1 MSVAGG
7 TSTHASSSGV
17 SGNNERQKNNYNDEK
32 NEIKEENSYLEQSR
46 SFINERETIQ
56 EHPSGAHGL
65 RETVRELN
73 QR

>member
-1 MSVAGG
+1 MAGG
-7 TSTHASSSGV
+7 TPTHASSSGA
-17 SGNNERQKNNYNDEK
+17 SGNNERQKTNYNDEK

-56 EHPSGAHGL
+56 EPSGAHGL